1 MRRFIVGFFAVIG
14 ALVFLVVAVAAGI
27 AYWAAPVTPPVP
39 DTTLLTL
46 NLNQSYP
53 EAPPADTV
61 GRIIGEEQ
69 LTLRDVLDALEKAAA
84 DPKVKGIFARMGDD
98 EISVAQV
105 QELRDAITAFR
116 ATGKFAIAYA
126 DTFGEF
132 GPGIHSYYL
141 ASAFDE
147 IWLQPQ
153 GLVGLTGLR
162 SETPFIRGTLDKLA
176 ITPSFDHRSEYK
188 SAMNSITD
196 TAMTPA
202 QREEMTEIVNSV
214 YGQIAHGIAQGRK
227 LGEAEMRDL
236 IGRGPLLTEDAL
248 AAHLVDHIGYRDEAE
263 AAARTRAGSGVEVLG
278 PGTYLDRAGHPHQ
291 SGPVVALIYGTGL
304 IQRGSSTGNPLT
316 GGGLMGADTMVR
328 AFDDAAKNKDV
339 RAILFRIDSPGGS
352 AIASETIWRA
362 VQHARDRGK
371 PVVVTMASVAGSGG
385 YYVAAPADKIVAEP
399 ATLTG
404 SIGVFAGKFVTT
416 GLWQKLGISWDA
428 VSLGDNAGMF
438 SSMED
443 FSPEQHQRFENF
455 LDATYGGFKDR
466 VAKGRKLDADAVEA
480 VAKGRVWTGE
490 DAKTRNLVDA
500 LGGFSTALTL
510 VKQAAR
516 IPADQDVTLKLY
528 PQPEGAREIIARLL
542 GRTPSQDDTSTGTF
556 AGLEQSLRMV
566 RAVALQLRLASE
578 PPGSLTMKPAQAP

>member
-1 MRRFIVGFFAVIG
+1 
-14 ALVFLVVAVAAGI
+14 
-27 AYWAAPVTPPVP
+27 
-39 DTTLLTL
+39 
-46 NLNQSYP
+46 
-53 EAPPADTV
+53 
-61 GRIIGEEQ
+61 
-69 LTLRDVLDALEKAAA
+69 
-84 DPKVKGIFARMGDD
+84 
-98 EISVAQV
+98 
-105 QELRDAITAFR
+105 
-116 ATGKFAIAYA
+116 
-126 DTFGEF
+126 
-132 GPGIHSYYL
+132 
-141 ASAFDE
+141 
-147 IWLQPQ
+147 
-153 GLVGLTGLR
+153 
-162 SETPFIRGTLDKLA
+162 
-176 ITPSFDHRSEYK
+176 
-188 SAMNSITD
+188 
-196 TAMTPA
+196 
-202 QREEMTEIVNSV
+202 
-214 YGQIAHGIAQGRK
+214 
-227 LGEAEMRDL
+227 
-236 IGRGPLLTEDAL
+236 
-248 AAHLVDHIGYRDEAE
+248 
-263 AAARTRAGSGVEVLG
+263 
-278 PGTYLDRAGHPHQ
+278 
-291 SGPVVALIYGTGL
+291 VVALIYGTGL

-316 GGGLMGADTMVR
+316 GGGLMGAETMVR

-466 VAKGRKLDADAVEA
+466 VAKGRKLSADAVEA

-510 VKQAAR
+510 VKQAAK

-528 PQPEGAREIIARLL
+528 PQPEGPREIIARLL

>member
-84 DPKVKGIFARMGDD
+84 DPKVKGIFARMGNDD
-98 EISVAQV
+98 VSVAQV

-141 ASAFDE
+141 ATAFDE

-176 ITPSFDHRSEYK
+176 VTPSFDHRSEYK

-202 QREEMTEIVNSV
+202 QREEMTAIVNSV

-236 IGRGPLLTEDAL
+236 IGRGPLLTEEAV
-248 AAHLVDHIGYRDEAE
+248 AAHLVDHVGYRDEAE
-263 AAARTRAGSGVEVLG
+263 AAAR
-278 PGTYLDRAGHPHQ
+278 
-291 SGPVVALIYGTGL
+291 
-304 IQRGSSTGNPLT
+304 
-316 GGGLMGADTMVR
+316 
-328 AFDDAAKNKDV
+328 
-339 RAILFRIDSPGGS
+339 
-352 AIASETIWRA
+352 
-362 VQHARDRGK
+362 
-371 PVVVTMASVAGSGG
+371 
-385 YYVAAPADKIVAEP
+385 
-399 ATLTG
+399 
-404 SIGVFAGKFVTT
+404 
-416 GLWQKLGISWDA
+416 
-428 VSLGDNAGMF
+428 
-438 SSMED
+438 
-443 FSPEQHQRFENF
+443 
-455 LDATYGGFKDR
+455 
-466 VAKGRKLDADAVEA
+466 
-480 VAKGRVWTGE
+480 
-490 DAKTRNLVDA
+490 
-500 LGGFSTALTL
+500 
-510 VKQAAR
+510 
-516 IPADQDVTLKLY
+516 
-528 PQPEGAREIIARLL
+528 
-542 GRTPSQDDTSTGTF
+542 
-556 AGLEQSLRMV
+556 
-566 RAVALQLRLASE
+566 
-578 PPGSLTMKPAQAP
+578 